1 MGTTGGEVFS
11 WIPSALPRRK
21 QELDAKWPRRDDSQ
35 YVKPISGK
43 NSIMHIRSEQ
53 LFSVV
58 IPKSKLGKL
67 VQFPLVRLLIAP
79 LFFLPFSIPHN
90 TFVAPILEKLQPPLY
105 SYMVN
110 LDAVVSF
117 IVFLLLYRLYA
128 RLIERR
134 KAWEIS
140 GEKVFGELGLGFL
153 ISFLLV
159 GVTVGLMAL
168 LGYYRIMSFGS
179 AQILVNAVFR
189 FGMGSFV
196 QDIVFLVI
204 IFKLTEE
211 FLGSWIAILLYAVVF
226 GLLHMGNENATFWTI
241 VGLVLGSLIL
251 PIAYMYSRRL
261 WLAWGIHF
269 GWNYLQDGIFGMPN
283 SGITK
288 LPSWITPTIEG
299 PKWIT
304 GGAFGIEA
312 SYIAVFLCL
321 AAGLFVLKKAIDR
334 GQVVLPAWKRKQD
347 RVGVT

>member
-1 MGTTGGEVFS
+1 MTVNVRNKSQGESPVV
-11 WIPSALPRRK
+11 
-21 QELDAKWPRRDDSQ
+21 
-35 YVKPISGK
+35 YV
-43 NSIMHIRSEQ
+43 RSEQ
-53 LFSVV
+53 LFSAV
-58 IPKSKLGKL
+58 IPKSKLGKI
-67 VQFPLVRLLIAP
+67 VQFPLVRLFIAP

-90 TFVAPILEKLQPPLY
+90 TLIAPILEKLHPPLY

-117 IVFLLLYRLYA
+117 IVFLLLYRLYT
-128 RLIERR
+128 RFVERR

-140 GEKVFGELGLGFL
+140 GEKLFGELGLGFL

-159 GVTVGLMAL
+159 GVTVGLMTL
-168 LGYYRIMSFGS
+168 LGYYKIVSFGS
-179 AQILVNAVFR
+179 AQILVNAIFR

-211 FLGSWIAILLYAVVF
+211 FFGSWIAIVLYAVFF
-226 GLLHMGNENATFWTI
+226 GLLHIGNENATFWTI
-241 VGLVLGSLIL
+241 IGLVLGSLIL
-251 PIAYMYSRRL
+251 PAAYMCSRRL

-269 GWNYLQDGIFGMPN
+269 GWNYVQDGVFGMPN

-288 LPSWITPTIEG
+288 LPSWITPAIEG

-312 SYIAVFLCL
+312 SYVAVFLCL
-321 AAGLFVLKKAIDR
+321 AAGLIVLKKAIDR
-334 GQVVLPAWKRKQD
+334 RQLVLPAWKRKRPQH
-347 RVGVT
+347 GLT